1 MAGEFDLDP
10 AVLGR
15 ILEAIPEFVIV
26 IDRDGVIRYINRVEP
41 GYDRDA
47 VIGMEARAII
57 APESFD
63 VFQSSLESA
72 IETGA
77 EQQYDVM
84 MHSPSGELQWYRS
97 RMLPLRRNDK
107 VNEVVLQATNISEL
121 KAAKEQ
127 LDQLRQLLPMC
138 SWCDRIQDGSGTWE
152 SVESYLEREARTK
165 ISHGLCPTCFQRQLD
180 ELDDDDVD
188 GAA

>member
-84 MHSPSGELQWYRS
+84 MHSPSG
-97 RMLPLRRNDK
+97 
-107 VNEVVLQATNISEL
+107 
-121 KAAKEQ
+121 
-127 LDQLRQLLPMC
+127 
-138 SWCDRIQDGSGTWE
+138 
-152 SVESYLEREARTK
+152 
-165 ISHGLCPTCFQRQLD
+165 
-180 ELDDDDVD
+180 
-188 GAA
+188 